1 MPSTHAT
8 LRKTYPAYS
17 LPDSR
22 NEYRHPKSKSNPI
35 PCACRSPLEETVE
48 PDISTLLGT
57 RRRQTVELYASRH
70 IFPAC
75 NRVSQRAGVH
85 NRKIST
91 GARLPSRM
99 RVRCRKES

>member
-1 MPSTHAT
+1 
-8 LRKTYPAYS
+8 
-17 LPDSR
+17 
-22 NEYRHPKSKSNPI
+22 
-35 PCACRSPLEETVE
+35 VE

-91 GARLPSRM
+91 GLDSQVECGFAAE
-99 RVRCRKES
+99 RKASCEPFNSSFVYSL